1 MNVKKPDY
9 CKYLECPNCGKHQ
22 VDDSGDFP
30 IKCLNCKEEF
40 CEDDMCME
48 CEKLV
53 KGSCYYCKM
62 D

>member
-1 MNVKKPDY
+1 MKIISNPQ
-9 CKYLECPNCGKHQ
+9 KYLECPNCGKYS
-22 VDDSGDFP
+22 VDDSLDV
-30 IKCLNCKEEF
+30 IKCLNCIEEF
-40 CEDDMCME
+40 HEEDICME